1 MHTRLSTNLSFRRF
15 DLFAGPPLHRLPPE
29 KPHLFEK
36 PLFGR
41 VGPLEISLRILYG
54 ADYRDDSIS
63 KLRVPDEKRQQ
74 SLVTHFR
81 CRHPLN
87 LPRFSNRQLT
97 PHHFESHPNKRW
109 DLPALSCAAI

>member
-63 KLRVPDEKRQQ
+63 KLRVLDEKRQ
-74 SLVTHFR
+74 LKWTPFVG
-81 CRHPLN
+81 
-87 LPRFSNRQLT
+87 PRTVRIKVEVACSFLFSSSSKTL
-97 PHHFESHPNKRW
+97 
-109 DLPALSCAAI
+109 